1 MMHGAKALLGRL
13 LRPVHAGDDKLATQ
27 KVEGA
32 GELEVISPAFGNGGA
47 MPKKYTQ
54 EGDNVSP
61 PLQWRGVPAGAAE
74 LVLVCEDP
82 DAPLSQPA
90 LHWLAYRIPASVVQL
105 REGIAP
111 WPEVIVGMGSGVVM
125 RQGENISKKVGY
137 TGPMP
142 PVGHG
147 VHHYHF
153 QLFALDAAP
162 NVSESPDREAL
173 YKAMEGHVVAQGE
186 LVGTYERK

>member
-1 MMHGAKALLGRL
+1 
-13 LRPVHAGDDKLATQ
+13 
-27 KVEGA
+27 VEA
-32 GELEVISPAFGNGGA
+32 VAELEVMSSAFGNGGA

-61 PLQWRGVPAGAAE
+61 PLQWRGVPQGAVE

-82 DAPLSQPA
+82 DAPLPQPA
-90 LHWLAYRIPASVVQL
+90 LHWLAYRIPATVVQL

-111 WPEVIVGMGSGVVM
+111 WPEVIVGMGSGVMM
-125 RQGENISKKVGY
+125 RQGQNISKKVGY

-162 NVSESPDREAL
+162 NVGESPDREAL
-173 YKAMEGHVVAQGE
+173 YKAMEGHVLAQGE